1 MKKAK
6 LTLIGAGPGD
16 PELISI
22 KGAKALAD
30 ADVVLYDALTHP
42 DLLKY
47 APEKS
52 IKIFVGKRAGEYAF
66 SQDEIHDLIVHHAL
80 KHGHVVRLK
89 GGDPFIF
96 GRGHEELIHAKSFN
110 IPIEVIP
117 GISSS
122 ISVPE
127 LQLIPLTRRGVNESF
142 WVITGTTST
151 GEISDDIALAAK
163 SSATV
168 VILMGMNNLERIMD
182 LFKKEKKGETP
193 VAIIQN
199 GSLPN
204 EKIGLGTVNSI
215 LNIVKAQNLGSP
227 AIIVVGEVVRLHPDY
242 INSQV
247 IETKHKHKKGIKA
260 FFQRVLSRK

>member
-16 PELISI
+16 PELITI

-47 APEKS
+47 APADS

-66 SQDEIHDLIVHHAL
+66 SQDEIHDLILHHAT

-96 GRGHEELIHAKSFN
+96 GRGHEELMHAKAFN

-151 GEISDDIALAAK
+151 GDISDDLALAAK

-182 LFKKEKKGETP
+182 LFRKEQKGKTP

-204 EKIGLGTVNSI
+204 EKIGLGTVNTIQS
-215 LNIVKAQNLGSP
+215 IVKEQNLSSP
-227 AIIVVGEVVRLHPDY
+227 AIIVVGEVVRLHGD
-242 INSQV
+242 
-247 IETKHKHKKGIKA
+247 
-260 FFQRVLSRK
+260 FRV